1 MSGVILCVDA
11 RGYEW
16 QRYLLESAPLYAAWQ
31 QDGHSL
37 MNTRNTARHIKLLDT
52 TLRDGEQT
60 QGVSFAAKEK
70 VNIAR
75 ALLQS
80 LKVDRIEVASAR
92 VSDGEK
98 KAVIDINAWASKEGY
113 LDKVEV
119 LGFVD
124 HKKSVDWVVETGGRV
139 INLLAKG
146 SEKHCREQLGRT
158 LDQHIQDICQTVAY
172 AQEQGLRVNVYLEDW
187 SNGYQD
193 SRDYVFGLLE
203 GIQSIGIADFMLPDT
218 LGVMTPDE
226 VFAAMTDMM
235 TRFPA
240 LEFDFHPHND
250 YGLATAN
257 VMAAVKAGINT
268 IHCTVNCLGERAGNA
283 SLAEVAVVLKDK
295 MGMSL
300 SIDETRIGLLSRM
313 VENFSGKWVAAN
325 APIVGADVFT
335 QTAGI
340 HADGDLK
347 GGLYITALRPER
359 FARKR
364 IYALGKM
371 SGKASLANNLE
382 ELGLTL
388 SAEDQAKVLKRIVK
402 LGDSKE
408 IITVDDLPFIIADVL
423 ESRDYNYMRLLN
435 CYINSGLDVESTAS
449 IRVNIEGKEYSA
461 SGSGNGGFAAF
472 IDAISRILETRNF
485 LMPALIDYEVHIPR
499 GGNTSALTECIIT
512 WSNDGKELKT
522 RGVDSNQVLAA
533 VKATLRM
540 INIRMHAQQA

>member
-1 MSGVILCVDA
+1 MSNPTP
-11 RGYEW
+11 
-16 QRYLLESAPLYAAWQ
+16 Q
-31 QDGHSL
+31 
-37 MNTRNTARHIKLLDT
+37 RHIRLLDT

-70 VNIAR
+70 LNIAR

-92 VSDGEK
+92 VSEGEQ
-98 KAVIDINAWASKEGY
+98 KAVRDINAWAAQEGY
-113 LDKVEV
+113 LDRVEV

-124 HKKSVDWVVETGGRV
+124 HRLSVDWVVQAGGRV

-158 LDQHIQDICQTVAY
+158 LEQHIEDIRRTVAY
-172 AQEQGLRVNVYLEDW
+172 AQEQGLRVNLYLEDW
-187 SNGYQD
+187 SNGYHD
-193 SRDYVFGLLE
+193 SPDYVFGLLA
-203 GIQSIGIADFMLPDT
+203 GIRDIGIGDFMLPDT

-226 VFAAMTDMM
+226 VYAAMTDMIS
-235 TRFPA
+235 RFPDLA
-240 LEFDFHPHND
+240 FDFHPHND

-257 VMAAVKAGINT
+257 VMAAVRAGINT
-268 IHCTVNCLGERAGNA
+268 IHCTINCLGERAGNA

-295 MGMSL
+295 LGVQL
-300 SIDETRIGLLSRM
+300 SIDETAIAQLSRM
-313 VENFSGKWVAAN
+313 VESFSGKWVGAN

-335 QTAGI
+335 QTAGV
-340 HADGDLK
+340 HADGDQK

-364 IYALGKM
+364 TYALGKM

-382 ELGLTL
+382 ELGLSL

-402 LGDSKE
+402 LGDSKQ
-408 IITVDDLPFIIADVL
+408 IITADDLPFIIADVL
-423 ESRDYNYMRLLN
+423 ESRDYHYIELLN
-435 CYINSGLDVESTAS
+435 CYISSGLDVESTAS
-449 IRVNIEGKEYSA
+449 IRLSIEGKEYSG

-472 IDAISRILETRNF
+472 MDAVGRILASLNF
-485 LMPALIDYEVHIPR
+485 EMPALLDYEVRIPR

-512 WSNDGKELKT
+512 WSGEFRDLKT

-540 INIRMHAQQA
+540 INIRMHVASAS